1 MLGTNEFKAGIDR
14 EEFVGC
20 FDIKGWRGF
29 AVGLDMEIV
38 FLIDTLLVWTFFS
51 DIEFENGL
59 KVGGNLD
66 AVFEDVFLKA
76 WLAFELSKLR
86 NGLKGKAISK
96 S

>member
-1 MLGTNEFKAGIDR
+1 
-14 EEFVGC
+14 
-20 FDIKGWRGF
+20 
-29 AVGLDMEIV
+29 MEIV

-51 DIEFENGL
+51 NIEFENGL

-66 AVFEDVFLKA
+66 VVFEDVFLKA

-86 NGLKGKAISK
+86 NGSKGKAISK